1 MTMMQVGAI
10 GVIGVLFALQLQQA
24 KREFAIYIGV
34 AISLLLFL
42 AVVDKLKQL
51 VDFVSRIMGLL
62 PIEEIY
68 FTTLLKMAGITYLAE
83 FSSAIC
89 KDSGFASLGNQ
100 IELFGKISIL
110 LLALPIVQALLQTIE
125 GFLG

>member
-10 GVIGVLFALQLQQA
+10 GVIGVLFALQLQQT

-42 AVVDKLKQL
+42 AVADKLKLL
-51 VDFVSRIMGLL
+51 VDSISQIMGLL
-62 PIEEIY
+62 PVEQTY
-68 FTTLLKMAGITYLAE
+68 YATLLKMAGITYLAE

-100 IELFGKISIL
+100 MELFGKISIL
-110 LLALPIVQALLQTIE
+110 LLALPIVQALLQTIQE
-125 GFLG
+125 FLG